1 MSSSFINHADKYL
14 HYQGLKV
21 VKHDWVTFI
30 KDIGFKDYAK
40 RCMMESGTVSVDE
53 TRFHAKLTQM
63 KSTKKGTVVYEDG
76 TIYEG
81 GREGGRPSGKG
92 TLRYGGRRGT
102 YDGDFVNGRRHGY
115 GVEWCY
121 VSPEE

>member
-115 GVEWCY
+115 GVE
-121 VSPEE
+121 